1 MDGYTVA
8 ELARLA
14 GVSVR
19 TLHHYDRIGLLKP
32 DARTGTGGYRRYGR
46 AKLLRLQQILF
57 YREMDVPL
65 AEIGRILDDPS
76 FDAVGALMEHRAV
89 LEARLGR
96 LHRLVDTLD
105 RTVEQYRGGAM
116 LTDDELYAGFPREKV
131 EEIRREARE
140 RWGEE
145 RVTASEQAARSLT
158 KGEWQATQAEGEAI
172 AEGLSKLRGRA
183 PTDTAVQSLVA
194 RHYAWVARFW
204 KPDADAYR
212 GLGEMYVQDERFR
225 DYYDRWGAGTAELLR
240 DGMSHYAG
248 TL

>member
-1 MDGYTVA
+1 MEGYTVA

-76 FDAVGALMEHRAV
+76 FDAEGALVEHRAV
-89 LEARLGR
+89 LQARLGR
-96 LHRLVDTLD
+96 LHRLLGTLD
-105 RTVEQYRGGAM
+105 RTVEQYRGGPM
-116 LTDDELYAGFPREKV
+116 LTDEELYAGFPREQV
-131 EEIRREARE
+131 ESIRREARE

-145 RVTASEQAARSLT
+145 RVAASEQAARSLT
-158 KGEWQATQAEGEAI
+158 RGEWHATQAEGETI
-172 AEGLSKLRGRA
+172 AEELSKLRGRA
-183 PTDTAVQSLVA
+183 PSDRAVQALVA
-194 RHYAWVARFW
+194 RHHAWVARFW
-204 KPDADAYR
+204 QPDADAYR

-225 DYYDRWGAGTAELLR
+225 EYYDRWGAGTAELLR
-240 DGMSHYAG
+240 DAMAHYAD